1 MLKGFKEFILKG
13 SVVELATAVIIGS
26 AFTAI
31 VTAFTTSIISPLFA
45 AIPTGNGDCGSDA
58 ATQVQG
64 TDTTIA
70 APIQTCGFGFRIVSD
85 NPATFMDFGALL
97 AAVINF
103 VIIAAVV
110 YFLIIVPY
118 NKLSALGGFGRK
130 AEVSEISLLTEIRDL
145 LDPEGSSKAKV
156 EAEKDLPPH
165 LQDPAG
171 PPSGGMPVPVGADT
185 HDPGVTQ
192 RLTAPPPQ
200 AGPPQP
206 QAPPQSAPPQSA
218 PPQSAPPQSAPP
230 QSAPQ
235 GTPYPTPQPGPG
247 NYPPPGAYPPGNYPP
262 QRYPGDYP
270 DGPGR
275 HSR

>member
-13 SVVELATAVIIGS
+13 NVVELATAVIIGA

-45 AIPTGNGDCGSDA
+45 AIPTGNGDCGGGTEVA
-58 ATQVQG
+58 G

-70 APIQTCGFGFRIVSD
+70 APVQTCGFGFRIVSD
-85 NPATFMDFGALL
+85 NPATFMDFGALF

-103 VIIAAVV
+103 LIIAAVV

-118 NKLSALGGFGRK
+118 NKLTALGGYSKK

-145 LDPEGSSKAKV
+145 LDPEGSSRAKE
-156 EAEKDLPPH
+156 EAEKELPPH
-165 LQDPAG
+165 LKDPAG
-171 PPSGGMPVPVGADT
+171 PPSGGTPVPVGAGN
-185 HDPGVTQ
+185 DPGVTQ
-192 RLTAPPPQ
+192 RLTTPPPQ
-200 AGPPQP
+200 AAPPQP
-206 QAPPQSAPPQSA
+206 SGPPQSAPPQSA
-218 PPQSAPPQSAPP
+218 PPQSAPPQSAP
-230 QSAPQ
+230 SANP
-235 GTPYPTPQPGPG
+235 PYPTPQPGPG
-247 NYPPPGAYPPGNYPP
+247 NYPPPGTYPPGNFPP